1 MSKLTIA
8 KKINVFTI
16 ALALIGIIGSAFS
29 VIASISGIKH
39 TEVLNDVY
47 LSANLLATKLKT
59 NVLNIGA
66 DVDRYIATHQESH
79 ITNIHDR
86 IREPNVD
93 KLGALLKQYN
103 KELSGYQQGFTEL
116 HTTAKDFMENAV
128 VTVDTFK
135 IIVDGGVVFKSTVDK
150 VNASTEKIYKRS
162 IGLLDDYV
170 RQGNQQVISDYIK
183 FVDKIASSKAYTLQ
197 MVMIAEEIL
206 AGTNTDPELF
216 KSVYVPINDLKK
228 SVTSLRDLAIN
239 PDNIRE
245 LNELYKMVTE
255 LENIA
260 KTAEPKFV
268 EFGTANMKLDE
279 DQEKMFLQLENFENM
294 IAKDVSSA
302 SASIVSGQK
311 SSFVASVV
319 LAVLAILVAVFV
331 IIVLNA
337 SVIRPLDKLVERVN
351 NLTSG
356 DGDLTKRIDIH
367 TKDELGELASHVNTF
382 IENVQ
387 SIIKEVK
394 DATDEVASGNNELA
408 ATMEELSTTFDSQ
421 AQQISDMV
429 LSMDSV
435 KDISH
440 TTSTTLDKNM
450 DILEAAAT
458 QTKTGAEQL
467 NGVQRDMMT
476 IKDETISLEEVVVQL
491 ADSSNQI
498 GEILGVINDIA
509 NQTNLLALN
518 AAIEAARAGE
528 AGRGFAVVA
537 DEVRKLAERTQH
549 ATGEIESI
557 ITTLQQKS
565 NLASIEMTKSV
576 DSVQAGVDN
585 IGATNEGFK
594 SAVESVMNLH
604 KEMQVVANSVSNQY
618 STILTVVDNTQVIA
632 AGIEESNSAV
642 SEVNKTVSHLQERT
656 DGLKMLVSRFNV

>member
-39 TEVLNDVY
+39 TETLNDVY

-93 KLGALLKQYN
+93 KLGALLKKYN

-150 VNASTEKIYKRS
+150 VNAATEKIYKRS

-206 AGTNTDPELF
+206 AGTNTNPELF

-268 EFGTANMKLDE
+268 EFGTTNMKLDE

-337 SVIRPLDKLVERVN
+337 SVIRPLDKLVERVH

-356 DGDLTKRIDIH
+356 DGDLTKRIDI
-367 TKDELGELASHVNTF
+367 KSQDELGTLASHVNTF

-450 DILEAAAT
+450 DILESAAT
-458 QTKTGAEQL
+458 QTQTGAEQL

-476 IKDETISLEEVVVQL
+476 IKDETISLEEVIVQL
-491 ADSSNQI
+491 AESSNQI

-565 NLASIEMTKSV
+565 NLASVEMTKSV

-585 IGATNEGFK
+585 IGATNAGFK

-604 KEMQVVANSVSNQY
+604 KEMQIVANSVSNQY

-632 AGIEESNSAV
+632 AGIEESNVAV
-642 SEVNKTVSHLQERT
+642 SEVNRTVSHLQERT